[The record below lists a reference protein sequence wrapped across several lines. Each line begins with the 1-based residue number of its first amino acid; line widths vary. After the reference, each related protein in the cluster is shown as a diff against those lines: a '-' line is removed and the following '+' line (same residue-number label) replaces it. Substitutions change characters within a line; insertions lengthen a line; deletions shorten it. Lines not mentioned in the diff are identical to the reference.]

1 MFDINALDRCN
12 KTIRQNNCWL
22 ISIRLGHLGK
32 YLKKLNNTKITGKKI
47 MFKTNYKIKKL
58 KRKENRRDQ
67 NIT

>member
-1 MFDINALDRCN
+1 MHWIDATKQLGKIFF
-12 KTIRQNNCWL
+12 WL